1 MVNAIILLNCERQ
14 RIAAIADV
22 LAGMP
27 EISEVYSVAGRYDLA
42 AIIRVSDTESLAD
55 VVTGKLLKVEG
66 ITASETLTAFRV
78 YSRHDLEAMFNI
90 GA

>member
-14 RIAAIADV
+14 RITEIADV

-42 AIIRVSDTESLAD
+42 AIIRVADTDSLAD
-55 VVTGKLLKVEG
+55 VVTGKLLKVDG

-90 GA
+90 GV